1 MPKGQGGE
9 GATAM
14 CIDINPA
21 HVSPASR
28 GRSILALVEAPYRWL
43 ERAEQRRRLRALDA
57 RAMRDLAMSGA
68 DVEREAGKAFWQ
80 A

>member
-1 MPKGQGGE
+1 
-9 GATAM
+9 M

-21 HVSPASR
+21 HISPDPR
-28 GRSILALVEAPYRWL
+28 RTRALVALVDAPYRWL
-43 ERAEQRRRLRALDA
+43 ERAEQRRRLRALDG
-57 RAMRDLAMSGA
+57 RVLRDLGMSGA